1 MCLFRPPKPPALPEP
16 KPVDSAIEKVSKA
29 PVVGRRRKKRA
40 TDTMTSSTRANTAR
54 GTRSLQIALQNTN
67 SRRGDLNY

>member
-1 MCLFRPPKPPALPEP
+1 MCLFRPPKPPALPEE

-29 PVVGRRRKKRA
+29 PVVGKRKKRA
-40 TDTMTSSTRANTAR
+40 TGTMTAPTRANTAR